1 MKSLNEFKNE
11 NQRISVN
18 SCSYFTTVED
28 LFLLLAAMLLV
39 HVEDYLPRLHVL
51 RVCVVRVLYTSSSTG
66 EFRKGVG
73 WVGSVGQTS
82 KPFPSS
88 LPSIQTGSL
97 WKEHQT
103 ARILQRGNL
112 NPWRHAG
119 VYAPANYTYTISLAW
134 TSVLSCND
142 KSSGRSLHSKAK
154 RGSFSFFRQ
163 IFSHLNQD
171 SRKYLRD

>member
-11 NQRISVN
+11 NQISVN
-18 SCSYFTTVED
+18 SYSYFTAVED

-51 RVCVVRVLYTSSSTG
+51 CVRVVRVLYTSSSTG

-73 WVGSVGQTS
+73 WIGSVGQTS

-112 NPWRHAG
+112 NP
-119 VYAPANYTYTISLAW
+119 
-134 TSVLSCND
+134 
-142 KSSGRSLHSKAK
+142 
-154 RGSFSFFRQ
+154 
-163 IFSHLNQD
+163 
-171 SRKYLRD
+171 